1 VQVTA
6 VSDPAAIRRVEGI
19 VRRLGLTAYRV
30 PGPGGLTKVQAGPF
44 DSREAATAR
53 VAELTREVGGRPFVT
68 RIEP

>member
-1 VQVTA
+1 
-6 VSDPAAIRRVEGI
+6 